1 MGPTVRTCAAL
12 AVAAAAFL
20 AGCGE
25 EDFKNEARAPV
36 REALTG
42 VIQDDEVTVS
52 PSRIG
57 AGPVEITIS
66 NQTDANHSIT
76 LEGESVVERGG
87 RVAPG
92 DTATIQ
98 KTLKPG
104 SYEVKAGSEKAV
116 RREIRPAI
124 LRIGKERES
133 SNNDL
138 LLP

>member
-1 MGPTVRTCAAL
+1 MRAL
-12 AVAAAAFL
+12 AGMAVAAAIV
-20 AGCGE
+20 AGCGG

-42 VIQDDEVTVS
+42 VIQDDKVTVS
-52 PSRIG
+52 PSKLG

-66 NQTDANHSIT
+66 NQTKANHTVT
-76 LEGESVVERGG
+76 LEGESIVERQGP
-87 RVAPG
+87 VAPG
-92 DTATIQ
+92 DTVTIQ
-98 KTLKPG
+98 KTLAKG

-116 RREIRPAI
+116 PREIRPAI
-124 LRIGKERES
+124 LKIGRERKN

>member
-1 MGPTVRTCAAL
+1 MRACTGL
-12 AVAAAAFL
+12 AIAAAIVG
-20 AGCGE
+20 GCGE
-25 EDFKNEARAPV
+25 EDFKNEARAPI

-42 VIQDDEVTVS
+42 VIQNDKVTVS
-52 PSRIG
+52 PSKIG

-66 NQTDANHSIT
+66 NQTKADHTVT
-76 LEGESVVERGG
+76 LEGESIVERQGP
-87 RVAPG
+87 VAPG

-98 KTLKPG
+98 KTLEQG

-116 RREIRPAI
+116 PREIRPAV
-124 LRIGKERES
+124 LRIGKERQN

>member
-1 MGPTVRTCAAL
+1 MRACAGL
-12 AVAAAAFL
+12 AIAAAIV

-25 EDFKNEARAPV
+25 DDFKNEARAPV

-42 VIQDDEVTVS
+42 VIQDDKVTVS
-52 PSRIG
+52 PSKLG

-66 NQTDANHSIT
+66 NQTKAVHSVT
-76 LEGESVVERGG
+76 LEGESIVERQGP
-87 RVAPG
+87 VAPG
-92 DTATIQ
+92 DTVTIQ
-98 KTLKPG
+98 KTLATG

-116 RREIRPAI
+116 PKEIRPAV
-124 LRIGKERES
+124 LKIGKERKN